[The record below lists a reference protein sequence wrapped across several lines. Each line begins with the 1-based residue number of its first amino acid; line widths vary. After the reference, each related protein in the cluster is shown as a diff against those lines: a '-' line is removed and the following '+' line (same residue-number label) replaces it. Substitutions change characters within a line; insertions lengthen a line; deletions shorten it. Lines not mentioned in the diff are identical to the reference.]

1 MWSGGIIVALVMV
14 EFLEVCL
21 NTVSKAAMKR
31 GMSNCVFVLYSH
43 TIATIFL
50 FLSTL
55 IFHSCCLQLF
65 MVNGIGD
72 ASPTLASAMTNLTPV
87 WTFLLT
93 IVFRME
99 KLNLKVK
106 GSQAKSIGSIISI
119 IGAFIVT
126 LYKGPSIIF
135 SSSSLSNSLHQLL
148 LSPPPSWILGGFV
161 LAVAS
166 FLKAL
171 LYIVQA
177 WIIKDYP
184 AELMIILISSIFG
197 TIISA
202 IVCLIAERDLNAW
215 ILRLD
220 IELLAIGFSA
230 IYGIG
235 LRNVIHIWA
244 LKKKGPIFVTM
255 FKPLGIV
262 IAVIMGVSFLGDSLY
277 LGSVIGAVIIV
288 VGFYAVVWGKAKDEK
303 TVEDS
308 KIIGVESSSSTK
320 VPLLENRM
328 V

>member
-1 MWSGGIIVALVMV
+1 MALVMV

-31 GMSNCVFVLYSH
+31 GMSNCVFVLYSY

-55 IFHSCCLQLF
+55 IFHRTTAPPLLVICKIFLLGFVCCCLQLF
-65 MVNGIGD
+65 MVNGIGY

-87 WTFLLT
+87 WTFLLA

-99 KLNLKVK
+99 KPNLKVK

-135 SSSSLSNSLHQLL
+135 STLSLSNSLHQLL

-215 ILRLD
+215 KLRLD
-220 IELLAIGFSA
+220 IELLAIGFSVC
-230 IYGIG
+230 IEII
-235 LRNVIHIWA
+235 RNISDQKSV
-244 LKKKGPIFVTM
+244 KK
-255 FKPLGIV
+255 L
-262 IAVIMGVSFLGDSLY
+262 S
-277 LGSVIGAVIIV
+277 
-288 VGFYAVVWGKAKDEK
+288 
-303 TVEDS
+303 
-308 KIIGVESSSSTK
+308 
-320 VPLLENRM
+320 
-328 V
+328 

>member
-31 GMSNCVFVLYSH
+31 GMSNCVFVLYSY

-65 MVNGIGD
+65 MVNGIGY

-87 WTFLLT
+87 WTFLLA

-99 KLNLKVK
+99 KLNLKAK
-106 GSQAKSIGSIISI
+106 GSQAKSIGSMISI
-119 IGAFIVT
+119 IGAFIA
-126 LYKGPSIIF
+126 L
-135 SSSSLSNSLHQLL
+135 SLQLL
-148 LSPPPSWILGGFV
+148 AFSKHYCTLS
-161 LAVAS
+161 
-166 FLKAL
+166 
-171 LYIVQA
+171 
-177 WIIKDYP
+177 
-184 AELMIILISSIFG
+184 
-197 TIISA
+197 
-202 IVCLIAERDLNAW
+202 RDLNAW
-215 ILRLD
+215 KLRLD

-288 VGFYAVVWGKAKDEK
+288 VGFYAVVWGKAKEEK